1 MHSSETPATPPA
13 GTPGRDAEAQ
23 LQGHLRAARVAFP
36 GPGYHDWLR
45 WLHDCLRPHFYCEIG
60 VEAGATLALARRET
74 QTVGIDPA
82 PRISNPL
89 PCRTQV
95 FAMPSDDFFLGG
107 YVNRALG
114 EGRFGFGFID
124 GLHRAAQTL
133 RDFIHLERFSRPDA
147 VIAFHDVLP
156 VSAEVATPDRRTTF
170 WTGDTFK
177 ALLALTD
184 VRPDLGVVAVPC
196 YPSGLALVTGV
207 SPQDATGLA
216 AYDAA
221 LADWQSVAFETAM
234 SELKRRVTFLPNQ
247 LGAFARYL
255 VAHRLV

>member
-1 MHSSETPATPPA
+1 MHNPEAVAPSPA
-13 GTPGRDAEAQ
+13 GAPERDAESQ
-23 LQGHLRAARVAFP
+23 LRGHLQAARAAFP

-60 VEAGATLALARRET
+60 GEAGASLALARPET
-74 QTVGIDPA
+74 QAVGIDPA
-82 PRISNPL
+82 PRISTPL
-89 PCRTQV
+89 PRRTQV

-107 YVNRALG
+107 YVDRALG
-114 EGRFGFGFID
+114 EARFGFGFID

-156 VSAEVATPDRRTTF
+156 VCAEVATPDQRTTF

-184 VRPDLGVVAVPC
+184 VRPDLGVVTIPC
-196 YPSGLALVTGV
+196 FPSGLALVAGV
-207 SPQDATGLA
+207 NPQDATDMA
-216 AYDAA
+216 TYDAA
-221 LADWQSVAFETAM
+221 LADWQSVAFEAAM
-234 SELKRRVTFLPNQ
+234 PELKRRVTFLPNE

-255 VAHRLV
+255 VARRPV